1 MIQLKDVVKN
11 YPGFRLDAT
20 LEIEPGTITGLIGVN
35 GSGKST
41 LFRLILGLEK
51 ADGGSIRVFEQEID
65 HLDKAQ
71 KARIG
76 VVFPDSGFN
85 GVLNAQG
92 IGQILD
98 AFYPDFSKAEYL
110 DLCRQLKVKMDQPLS
125 SMSTGQRVGL
135 KLAAAISH
143 NPDLLILDEPTSG
156 LDVLARHELI
166 ELLQKYMETPGRSI
180 LISSHIASDI
190 ESLCDDVYLIEKG
203 QLKLHEEVGTILDEY
218 GLLRLSDQQASQT
231 DLRGV
236 IRKMPFAGGAKVLV
250 KDRQYY
256 LENYPGLVLDRA
268 SLDDLIE
275 LFENGQPEESK

>member
-1 MIQLKDVVKN
+1 MIQLQDVVKT

-20 LEIEPGTITGLIGVN
+20 LQIEPGTITGLIGVN

-51 ADGGSIRVFEQEID
+51 ADGGSIRVFEQDID
-65 HLDKAQ
+65 SLNPTQ

-85 GVLNAQG
+85 GTLNAKG
-92 IGQILD
+92 IGKILG
-98 AFYPDFSKAEYL
+98 AFYPDFSNKEYL
-110 DLCRQLKVKMDQPLS
+110 ELCKTLKIKMDQSLE
-125 SMSTGQRVGL
+125 SMSTGQRVRL

-143 NPDLLILDEPTSG
+143 HPDLLILDEPTSG
-156 LDVLARHELI
+156 LDVLARHELMEI
-166 ELLQKYMETPGRSI
+166 LQTYMETPGRSI

-190 ESLCDDVYLIEKG
+190 EELCDDVYLIQKG
-203 QLKLHEEVGTILDEY
+203 QLRLHEEIGTILDEY
-218 GLLRLSDQQASQT
+218 GLLHLDAGQAGQV

-236 IRKMPFAGGAKVLV
+236 IRMMPFAGGVKVLV

-256 LENYPGLVLDRA
+256 QENYPELVLDRA
-268 SLDDLIE
+268 GLDDLIE
-275 LFENGQPEESK
+275 LFEKGQPEDTK